1 MATSPLHFQQA
12 GEDKLVECA
21 IVGVQAARV
30 AASDSGLP
38 LVYAKDGVVY
48 EKQLDGQRVEI
59 ERLEAPRKVR
69 AGWKARLR

>member
-1 MATSPLHFQQA
+1 MAMSPLHFQQA

-48 EKQLDGQRVEI
+48 EKQLDGQR
-59 ERLEAPRKVR
+59 APQPIILGRS
-69 AGWKARLR
+69 